1 VTGPFDYASPP
12 ATLRSGRT
20 GRFVDRPRRSGSRS
34 GSRSG
39 AWPGSLV
46 LALTLALAC
55 AHRPPTPSADAAA
68 PADAD
73 LLLKNDEELFS
84 IGSAAAQ
91 AGDDARAAA
100 SFGRLADAFPASP
113 RAPAALHGAGLAERR
128 LARWRPALRRLERLI
143 ALGPGPAADEARFL
157 AAECR
162 WRLGERGE
170 ARALLDGL
178 AAQDDLAPGLR
189 LRASA
194 ERAVL
199 DLEDGDAEAARR
211 GLEAGL
217 AAWGVA
223 GERARLDPRES
234 AMARFYLGEANR
246 ARFLSAPLDPARGD
260 AALLE
265 RELEAKSSLLLAA
278 QEQYLAAMRT
288 GDPAYGVAAGTRV
301 GDLYDELHQ
310 QLTEAPVP
318 LELDAAQ
325 AAAYRTEL
333 AREVAVLSDKAV
345 VAYEETLSAARRAGV
360 DNDFVER
367 AEEALTRLR
376 QGRRAGSP

>member
-1 VTGPFDYASPP
+1 VTGS
-12 ATLRSGRT
+12 
-20 GRFVDRPRRSGSRS
+20 RSGSRS
-34 GSRSG
+34 GSR
-39 AWPGSLV
+39 ALV

-55 AHRPPTPSADAAA
+55 AHRPAAPSADSAA

-73 LLLKNDEELFS
+73 LVLMNDEELFA

-100 SFGRLADAFPASP
+100 SFGRLADAFPSSP
-113 RAPAALHGAGLAERR
+113 RAPAALRGAGLAERR
-128 LARWRPALRRLERLI
+128 LAHWRPALLRFDELVAR
-143 ALGPGPAADEARFL
+143 GPGAAADEARFF

-178 AAQDDLAPGLR
+178 AARADLAPGLR
-189 LRASA
+189 LRASS

-199 DLEDGDAEAARR
+199 DLEDGDAEGARR

-217 AAWGVA
+217 AAWGAA
-223 GERARLDPRES
+223 GEHARLDPRES
-234 AMARFYLGEANR
+234 AMARFYLGEALR

-265 RELEAKSSLLLAA
+265 RELEEKSNLLLAA

-301 GDLYDELHQ
+301 GDLYGELHQ
-310 QLTEAPVP
+310 QLTEAPLP
-318 LELDAAQ
+318 PGLDPTQ
-325 AAAYRTEL
+325 AAAYRSEL
-333 AREVAVLSDKAV
+333 AREVGVLSDKAV

-367 AEEALTRLR
+367 AEEALARLR
-376 QGRRAGSP
+376 QGSRAGSP